1 MPVCGWRE
9 SSATA
14 RTATTGPGRP
24 ARASALRDAV
34 AQIVDV
40 QAVVGQ
46 HVEVDAAGGLAHLV
60 VEHLRRADEHRP
72 DDERVHL
79 DVVPA
84 QDVVRTALHADA
96 QQAVVGDDGEA
107 VVQLVADERL
117 DAVLEVRDED
127 PVVEHLDDAGVL
139 REDDHVVV
147 GRARSREALCG
158 RVGVDDR
165 RTEPVADGAPAAPA

>member
-14 RTATTGPGRP
+14 RTATTGRRQAGPCERV
-24 ARASALRDAV
+24 RDAV

-107 VVQLVADERL
+107 VVELVADERL
-117 DAVLEVRDED
+117 DRF
-127 PVVEHLDDAGVL
+127 
-139 REDDHVVV
+139 
-147 GRARSREALCG
+147 ARFVTRTRSSTTSTMQVSSARTITSSSGAL
-158 RVGVDDR
+158 V
-165 RTEPVADGAPAAPA
+165 P